1 MGGKD
6 RSRGPVKRRPPL
18 LRALGR
24 AEPPETIE
32 VAGREW
38 RLDETFKHDSWAATA
53 TYVSGEERLICK
65 FNRTQPVFFIPM
77 RWLGRALARREIGFL
92 ERLRDVE
99 LVPVPFAD
107 VRAQGRVL
115 DNAAA
120 RVFIPGEAFHGPEQV
135 TPAFFDDLYALL
147 REVHARDMAYVDLH
161 KRENVI
167 VGPGGRPFLIDF
179 QVSFGVAPGAG
190 RLKRAILKRLQ
201 ETDLYHIRKHHIR
214 CFPET
219 LTPEQIAAW
228 REPPGL
234 ISIHRRI
241 AKPLRSLRR
250 KLLVKLG
257 VRDESGMARSEA
269 EPEIAFRERD
279 GAGDAKR

>member
-1 MGGKD
+1 MSE
-6 RSRGPVKRRPPL
+6 SRESGRPVKKRPPL
-18 LRALGR
+18 LRALGS
-24 AEPPETIE
+24 AEPPQTIE

-53 TYVSGEERLICK
+53 TYVAGEDRLICK
-65 FNRTQPVFFIPM
+65 FNRAQPVFFIPM

-92 ERLRDVE
+92 ERLRDVA
-99 LVPVPFAD
+99 LVPTPYGE
-107 VRAQGRVL
+107 VRAGGVLL

-167 VGPGGRPFLIDF
+167 VGPGGRPYLIDF

-190 RLKRAILKRLQ
+190 RINRAVLTRLQ
-201 ETDLYHIRKHHIR
+201 ETDLYHIRKHHLR

-219 LTPEQIAAW
+219 LSPEQIAAF
-228 REPPGL
+228 REPPGI

-241 AKPLRSLRR
+241 TKPLRSLRR

-257 VRDESGMARSEA
+257 VRDASGMARSEA
-269 EPEIAFRERD
+269 DPEIAFRERD
-279 GAGDAKR
+279 DSNSPKA

>member
-1 MGGKD
+1 MGDSQK
-6 RSRGPVKRRPPL
+6 SRQHVKKRPPL
-18 LRALGR
+18 LRALGS
-24 AEPPETIE
+24 AEPPETIA

-53 TYVSGEERLICK
+53 TYVSGEDRLICK
-65 FNRTQPVFFIPM
+65 FNRTQPIFFLPM
-77 RWLGRALARREIGFL
+77 RWLGRMLARRELGFL

-99 LVPVPFAD
+99 LVPTPYAE
-107 VRAQGRVL
+107 VRADGVVL

-135 TPAFFDDLYALL
+135 TPTFFDDLYALL

-167 VGPGGRPFLIDF
+167 VGPGGRPHLIDF

-190 RLKRAILKRLQ
+190 RVKRAILKRLQ

-228 REPPGL
+228 RDPPGI

-241 AKPLRSLRR
+241 TKPLRSLRR
-250 KLLVKLG
+250 KLLVTLG
-257 VRDESGMARSEA
+257 VRDASGMARSEA
-269 EPEIAFRERD
+269 DPEIAFRERN
-279 GAGDAKR
+279 GANGPKA